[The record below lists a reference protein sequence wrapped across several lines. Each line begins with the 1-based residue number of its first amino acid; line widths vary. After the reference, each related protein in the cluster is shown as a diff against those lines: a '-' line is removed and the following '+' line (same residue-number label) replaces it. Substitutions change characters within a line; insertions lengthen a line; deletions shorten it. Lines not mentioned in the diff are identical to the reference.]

1 MEKDIKYV
9 CSAMEER
16 PLGGTMTK
24 ILRMGLIGF
33 ICMVFLGSTSMGEET
48 DPSKLLV
55 VWTSG
60 DRDVAMNMVFMYT
73 YNAKKNDWWKNIRFL
88 IWGPSS
94 KLLSEDKELQQELQ
108 KMKEVGIELLAC
120 KACADRYGVSE
131 NLQRMGV
138 EVKYMG
144 VGLTE
149 MLKGGWTTITF

>member
-1 MEKDIKYV
+1 M
-9 CSAMEER
+9 
-16 PLGGTMTK
+16 
-24 ILRMGLIGF
+24 IL
-33 ICMVFLGSTSMGEET
+33 LGSSLMGEKT

-60 DRDVAMNMVFMYT
+60 DRDVALNMVFMYT
-73 YNAKKNDWWKNIRFL
+73 YNAKKNSWWENIRFL

-108 KMKEVGIELLAC
+108 KMKEVGIEILAC

-131 NLQRMGV
+131 ALQGLGI

-149 MLKGGWTTITF
+149 MLKGGWTPLTF

>member
-1 MEKDIKYV
+1 M
-9 CSAMEER
+9 
-16 PLGGTMTK
+16 K
-24 ILRMGLIGF
+24 ILKTGLIGF
-33 ICMVFLGSTSMGEET
+33 ISMILLGSSLMGEKT

-60 DRDVAMNMVFMYT
+60 DRDVALNMVFMYA
-73 YNAKKNDWWKNIRFL
+73 YNAKKNSWWENIRFL

-108 KMKEVGIELLAC
+108 KMKEVGIEILAC

-131 NLQRMGV
+131 ALQGMGI

-149 MLKGGWTTITF
+149 MLKGGWTTLTF

>member
-1 MEKDIKYV
+1 M
-9 CSAMEER
+9 
-16 PLGGTMTK
+16 K
-24 ILRMGLIGF
+24 ILKTGLIGF
-33 ICMVFLGSTSMGEET
+33 ISMILLGSSLMGEKT

-60 DRDVAMNMVFMYT
+60 DRDVALNMVFMYA
-73 YNAKKNDWWKNIRFL
+73 YNAKKNSWWENIRFL

-108 KMKEVGIELLAC
+108 KMKEAGIELLAC

-131 NLQRMGV
+131 ALQGMGI

-149 MLKGGWTTITF
+149 MLKGGWTPLTF